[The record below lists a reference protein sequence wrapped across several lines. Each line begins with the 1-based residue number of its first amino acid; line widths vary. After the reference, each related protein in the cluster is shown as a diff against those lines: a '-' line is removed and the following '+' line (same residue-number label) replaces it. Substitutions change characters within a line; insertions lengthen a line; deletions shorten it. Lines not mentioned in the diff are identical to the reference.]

1 MALPPLPERE
11 KLDVA
16 QKVTKGVFGAIPL
29 GGGVAAE
36 VFDVVCPAPF
46 EGKRD
51 EWLRRLA
58 HEIEDRPTRQEL
70 AENYGLRPELTRPV
84 EPTEHID
91 AARRDA
97 VTSLFGAASQALLEW
112 PQVTDGHW
120 IERPEAERIKE
131 LLCND
136 ATKLIL
142 LLGEPGSGK
151 SAILAR
157 AACEL
162 RESGTVYLGIKA
174 DLIPATVTS
183 LDDLSRLWG
192 LSESVAT
199 LLLKLAADT
208 RIIVLIDQ
216 LDALGELM
224 DTKTERFAVV
234 QSLID
239 QLWVSD
245 HIKIVVSSRSFDAE
259 YDVRLRSIF
268 GRRGCE
274 RVLLQIPEWTA
285 VEPLLEAKGFR
296 TQEWPACVKE
306 VLRAPQHLRLFL
318 AHWSKDSSQPAFAT
332 YTALLENVIVERVG
346 RPFSQAI
353 NALYAI
359 AEQIGETEELWIPT
373 ARVDAEFP
381 SEIVQLQEAGLLVA
395 RDSGHR
401 IGFQHQTL
409 FSFIRARSFV
419 AKQRSLYEFTRRHQE
434 SLSMRPTLWSAINY
448 LRDADPQKYAI
459 EMRPILADPE
469 IRPHVKLLIIS
480 FLGSKAVANP
490 SAEEASWILPLLR
503 QDALIRPHIL
513 TAFRGNSA
521 WLQVMKPGLL
531 TEELKGR
538 DAANAVAFFL
548 RDALAIDRE
557 FTLSFI
563 ESSWAQ
569 RADCDEAICSTLYD
583 LKDWDDR
590 SFAIIS
596 PVLRRNQLQDF
607 FIVHLAESMVSHRP
621 DLAARLLKEQ
631 LDGALDRAL
640 KAVVTPTVSEDQTDI
655 ESYFAQD
662 KARAPIEHLVDDQ
675 HAWYGIEAIASAGPR
690 EFVETLWPWVV
701 KLSELVAEEPRTDAL
716 RYRPDHAWRFGERF
730 CSHLST
736 AMWQAISLFAEQH
749 TPEFLTFAK
758 KARQADTM
766 AVHRLLVHGFEKIAL
781 SNSSEVI
788 GYLVE
793 DPRRLA
799 VSESG
804 YDIEDSRNLLEL
816 VGPAALDDESDLL
829 VTAIESWAFWIE
841 PCDESRRASREEQ
854 NRADRLNLLAALPRT
869 RLPGCLATQLESFTS
884 TRSIGKPEIFGGVVR
899 SPVPASQFA
908 ESTDKESLSILSEY
922 PDNRERGP
930 TLLEGGSL
938 EIAREFAE
946 FATLN
951 PARATTIVG
960 QLRSSDQTLAAGC
973 ALEAIAAVETYPAEQ
988 CLNLARELAAKGF
1001 THAEEFRHSYA
1012 RALERV
1018 ARRLD
1023 GLPDQDC
1030 DALESLL
1037 ADAHQ
1042 AAPQL
1047 SGEELRRVSKDDE
1060 SILWDAR
1067 GGVLPHGNYPILQTL
1082 AISLLLRKPPAADC
1096 FLEILERHL
1105 TRPEDHAVWQS
1116 FLRFV
1121 PYLANADRA
1130 RSRTFIRNL
1139 FQTYPALFETVDGV
1153 RFMATV
1159 HVWVGDEVVQQ
1170 FIQSLESSAWP
1181 LARQAL
1187 GEFTCLRIALAP
1199 TDTTANTV
1207 VESALAADD
1216 ASLNKLAL
1224 GVALSA
1230 AETWGNPRFRATS
1243 HQILMTI
1250 IGKGGAISRAS
1261 LRVFSG
1267 EDGKRLPNDSQTAA
1281 LLAAMAEHP
1290 DLLGDH
1296 SARSIL
1302 TRLRELLEDGF
1313 GPAAAARL
1321 GRAVL
1326 EASGNTVGDT
1336 RTAGPMLVKDLAALA
1351 FTFQRYPDTRTD
1363 GTWMFERLLLESAYE
1378 IDTFAKQID
1387 RRF

>member
-1 MALPPLPERE
+1 MALPPLPERD

-16 QKVTKGVFGAIPL
+16 QKVTKGVAGAIPL
-29 GGGVAAE
+29 AGGVVAE
-36 VFDVVCPAPF
+36 IFDAVCPAPV

-58 HEIEDRPTRQEL
+58 HEVDDRPTRQEL
-70 AENYGLRPELTRPV
+70 AENYGLRPELARPPGQS
-84 EPTEHID
+84 ERID
-91 AARRDA
+91 PDRRDA
-97 VTSLFGAASQALLEW
+97 VIGLFGAASLALLEW

-120 IERPEAERIKE
+120 IERPEVERINQ
-131 LLCND
+131 LLSNRD
-136 ATKLIL
+136 TKLVS

-157 AACEL
+157 ATCDL
-162 RESGTVYLGIKA
+162 RDRGAIYLAIKA

-192 LSESVAT
+192 LSESVST
-199 LLLKLAADT
+199 LLLKLASET
-208 RIIVLIDQ
+208 PIIVLIDQ

-224 DTKTERFAVV
+224 DTKTERFAVL

-245 HIKIVVSSRSFDAE
+245 NIKIVVSSRSFDAE
-259 YDVRLRSIF
+259 YEVRLRSIF

-285 VEPLLEAKGFR
+285 IEPLMEAKGFK

-306 VLRAPQHLRLFL
+306 VLRAPQHLKLFL

-332 YTALLENVIVERVG
+332 YTALLETVIVERVG

-359 AEQIGETEELWIPT
+359 AELIGETEELWIPT

-401 IGFQHQTL
+401 LGFQHQTL

-419 AKQRSLYEFTRRHQE
+419 AQQRSLYEFTRRQQD

-459 EMRPILADPE
+459 EMRSILADPE

-480 FLGSKAVANP
+480 FLGSRANP

-513 TAFRGNSA
+513 TAFRGNST

-531 TEELKGR
+531 TEELMGR

-563 ESSWAQ
+563 ERSWAQ
-569 RADCDEAICSTLYD
+569 RADCDEAIFSTLYD

-596 PVLRRNQLQDF
+596 PVLRRNRLQDF
-607 FIVHLAESMVSHRP
+607 FVVHLAESMVRHRP

-631 LDGALDRAL
+631 LEGALDRAL
-640 KAVVTPTVSEDQTDI
+640 NAIVTPTVSEQQTDL
-655 ESYFAQD
+655 ESYFAQE
-662 KARAPIEHLVDDQ
+662 KRRAPIKHFVDDQ
-675 HAWYGIEAIASAGPR
+675 HAWHGIEAIASAGPR
-690 EFVETLWPWVV
+690 EFVETLWPWIV
-701 KLSELVAEEPRTDAL
+701 KLSELVAEEPRTGAL

-736 AMWQAISLFAEQH
+736 ALWQAMSLFAEQH
-749 TPEFLTFAK
+749 TPEFLSFAK
-758 KARQADTM
+758 KARRADTM
-766 AVHRLLVHGFEKIAL
+766 AVHRLLVRGFEKVAP
-781 SNSSEVI
+781 SNGSEVI

-816 VGPAALDDESDLL
+816 VGPAASDNELDLL
-829 VTAIESWAFWIE
+829 VTVIESWAFWIE

-869 RLPGCLATQLESFTS
+869 RLPSRSATQMESFSS
-884 TRSIGKPEIFGGVVR
+884 TRSRGRPEVFGGVVR
-899 SPVPASQFA
+899 SPVPAARFA

-922 PDNRERGP
+922 PDSRERGP
-930 TLLEGGSL
+930 TLFEGGSL

-946 FATLN
+946 FAKLN
-951 PARATTIVG
+951 PARATRIVA
-960 QLRSSDQTLAAGC
+960 QLRPGDQTLAAGC
-973 ALEAIAAVETYPAEQ
+973 ALEAIAAVENYSAEQ

-1012 RALERV
+1012 RAIEKVAQRLE
-1018 ARRLD
+1018 
-1023 GLPDQDC
+1023 GLSDQDC
-1030 DALESLL
+1030 NLLESLL
-1037 ADAHQ
+1037 SNAHQ
-1042 AAPQL
+1042 PAPQL
-1047 SGEELRRVSKDDE
+1047 SSEELRRASKDDE

-1067 GGVLPHGNYPILQTL
+1067 GGVLPDGNYPILQTL
-1082 AISLLLRKPPAADC
+1082 AIALLVRKPPAADQ
-1096 FLEILERHL
+1096 FLEVLERHL
-1105 TRPEDHAVWQS
+1105 SRDEDLAVWQS
-1116 FLRFV
+1116 LLRFV
-1121 PYLANADRA
+1121 PYLASANRA
-1130 RSRTFIRNL
+1130 RSRAFIREL
-1139 FQTYPALFETVDGV
+1139 FQKYPALCETIDGV

-1159 HVWVGDEVVQQ
+1159 HIWAGDDVVQQ
-1170 FIQSLESSAWP
+1170 FLKSLESSAWP
-1181 LARQAL
+1181 LALQAL
-1187 GEFTCLRIALAP
+1187 GEFACLRAALVPA
-1199 TDTTANTV
+1199 DTTAAV
-1207 VESALAADD
+1207 IVERALAVDD

-1230 AETWGNPRFRATS
+1230 AETWANPRFRGAN
-1243 HQILMTI
+1243 HHILVRM
-1250 IGKGGAISRAS
+1250 IGKTDPVRRAT
-1261 LRVFSG
+1261 LRIFNR
-1267 EDGKRLPNDSQTAA
+1267 EDGERLPNDGQTTE
-1281 LLAAMAEHP
+1281 LLAVIAEHL
-1290 DLLGDH
+1290 DLLRDH
-1296 SARSIL
+1296 AAHSIL
-1302 TRLRELLEDGF
+1302 VGLRELLEDGF
-1313 GPAAAARL
+1313 APAAAARL

-1326 EASGNTVGDT
+1326 EASGNTVGDF
-1336 RTAGPMLVKDLAALA
+1336 RTTGPTLVKDLAALA

-1363 GTWMFERLLLESAYE
+1363 GTWMFERLLLDSAYE
-1378 IDTFAKQID
+1378 IDSFATQID

>member
-1 MALPPLPERE
+1 MALPPLPERD

-16 QKVTKGVFGAIPL
+16 QKVTKGVAGAIPL
-29 GGGVAAE
+29 AGGVVAE
-36 VFDVVCPAPF
+36 IFDAVCPAPV

-58 HEIEDRPTRQEL
+58 HEVEDRPTRQEL
-70 AENYGLRPELTRPV
+70 AEDYGLRPELARP
-84 EPTEHID
+84 PSQSQRID
-91 AARRDA
+91 PDRRDA
-97 VTSLFGAASQALLEW
+97 VIGLFGAASQALLEW

-120 IERPEAERIKE
+120 IERPEVERINQ
-131 LLCND
+131 LLSNRD
-136 ATKLIL
+136 TKLVS

-157 AACEL
+157 ATCDL
-162 RESGTVYLGIKA
+162 RDRGAVYLAIKA

-192 LSESVAT
+192 LSESVST
-199 LLLKLAADT
+199 LLLKLASET
-208 RIIVLIDQ
+208 PIIVLIDQ

-224 DTKTERFAVV
+224 DTKTERFAVL

-245 HIKIVVSSRSFDAE
+245 NIKIVVSSRSFDAE

-274 RVLLQIPEWTA
+274 RVLLQVPEWTA
-285 VEPLLEAKGFR
+285 IEPLMEAKGFK
-296 TQEWPACVKE
+296 TQEWPVCVKE
-306 VLRAPQHLRLFL
+306 VLRAPQHLKLFL

-332 YTALLENVIVERVG
+332 YTALLETVIVERVG

-401 IGFQHQTL
+401 ISFQHQTL

-434 SLSMRPTLWSAINY
+434 SLSMRSTLWSAMNY

-459 EMRPILADPE
+459 EMRSILTDPQ

-513 TAFRGNSA
+513 TAFRGKST

-531 TEELKGR
+531 TEELMGR

-548 RDALAIDRE
+548 RDTLAIDRE

-563 ESSWAQ
+563 ERSWAQ

-590 SFAIIS
+590 SFGIIS

-607 FIVHLAESMVSHRP
+607 FVIHLAESMVRHRP

-631 LDGALDRAL
+631 LEGALDRAL
-640 KAVVTPTVSEDQTDI
+640 NAVVTRTVSDQQTDI
-655 ESYFAQD
+655 ESCFAQEN
-662 KARAPIEHLVDDQ
+662 ARAPIKHLVDDQ

-690 EFVETLWPWVV
+690 EFVETLWPWIV
-701 KLSELVAEEPRTDAL
+701 KLSELVADEPRTDAL
-716 RYRPDHAWRFGERF
+716 RYRPDYAWRFGERF
-730 CSHLST
+730 CSHLS
-736 AMWQAISLFAEQH
+736 AALWQAMSLFAEQH
-749 TPEFLTFAK
+749 TAEFLTFAK

-766 AVHRLLVHGFEKIAL
+766 AVHRLLVRGFEKVAP
-781 SNSSEVI
+781 SNGSEVI

-816 VGPAALDDESDLL
+816 VGPAASDNELDLL
-829 VTAIESWAFWIE
+829 VTVIESWAFWIE

-869 RLPGCLATQLESFTS
+869 RLPSRLATQLESFSS
-884 TRSIGKPEIFGGVVR
+884 TRSRDRSEVFGGVVR
-899 SPVPASQFA
+899 SPVPAAQFA

-922 PDNRERGP
+922 PDSRERGP
-930 TLLEGGSL
+930 TFLEGGSL
-938 EIAREFAE
+938 EVAHEFAE
-946 FATLN
+946 FAKSN
-951 PARATTIVG
+951 PAKATAIVG
-960 QLRSSDQTLAAGC
+960 QLRASDQTLAAGY
-973 ALEAIAAVETYPAEQ
+973 ALEAIAADNTLPAEQ
-988 CLNLARELAAKGF
+988 SLNLARELAARGF
-1001 THAEEFRHSYA
+1001 THAEEFRYSFA
-1012 RALERV
+1012 RALESV

-1030 DALESLL
+1030 RVLESLL
-1037 ADAHQ
+1037 VDAHP
-1042 AAPQL
+1042 ATPQL
-1047 SGEELRRVSKDDE
+1047 LGEELPRASKDDG

-1067 GGVLPHGNYPILQTL
+1067 GGVQPHGNYPILQTL
-1082 AISLLLRKPPAADC
+1082 AISLLVRKPPAADR

-1105 TRPEDHAVWQS
+1105 GRRDDLDVWQS
-1116 FLRFV
+1116 LLRFV
-1121 PYLANADRA
+1121 PYLANADRT
-1130 RSRTFIRNL
+1130 RSRTFTRNL
-1139 FQTYPALFETVDGV
+1139 FSAYPALFETVDGV
-1153 RFMATV
+1153 RFMANV
-1159 HVWVGDEVVQQ
+1159 HVWIGDEVVLH
-1170 FIQSLESSAWP
+1170 FIQSLERSAWP
-1181 LARQAL
+1181 PARQAL
-1187 GEFTCLRIALAP
+1187 GEFAALRVALAP
-1199 TDTTANTV
+1199 NDTAASTV
-1207 VESALAADD
+1207 VESALTGDAD

-1230 AETWGNPRFRATS
+1230 AETWVNPRFRVTS
-1243 HQILMTI
+1243 HRILMTM
-1250 IGKGGAISRAS
+1250 IGKGGAVGRAS
-1261 LRVFSG
+1261 LRAFSG
-1267 EDGKRLPNDSQTAA
+1267 EDGERLPNDGQTAA

-1290 DLLGDH
+1290 DLLRDH
-1296 SARSIL
+1296 SAHSIL
-1302 TRLRELLEDGF
+1302 IRLRELLEDGF
-1313 GPAAAARL
+1313 APAAAARL

-1326 EASGNTVGDT
+1326 EASGNTVGDF
-1336 RTAGPMLVKDLAALA
+1336 RTAGPMLVKDLAALS
-1351 FTFQRYPDTRTD
+1351 DTRTD
-1363 GTWMFERLLLESAYE
+1363 GTWMFERLLLDSAYE
-1378 IDTFAKQID
+1378 IDGFASQID

>member
-1 MALPPLPERE
+1 
-11 KLDVA
+11 
-16 QKVTKGVFGAIPL
+16 
-29 GGGVAAE
+29 
-36 VFDVVCPAPF
+36 
-46 EGKRD
+46 
-51 EWLRRLA
+51 
-58 HEIEDRPTRQEL
+58 
-70 AENYGLRPELTRPV
+70 
-84 EPTEHID
+84 
-91 AARRDA
+91 
-97 VTSLFGAASQALLEW
+97 
-112 PQVTDGHW
+112 
-120 IERPEAERIKE
+120 
-131 LLCND
+131 
-136 ATKLIL
+136 
-142 LLGEPGSGK
+142 
-151 SAILAR
+151 
-157 AACEL
+157 
-162 RESGTVYLGIKA
+162 
-174 DLIPATVTS
+174 
-183 LDDLSRLWG
+183 
-192 LSESVAT
+192 
-199 LLLKLAADT
+199 
-208 RIIVLIDQ
+208 
-216 LDALGELM
+216 
-224 DTKTERFAVV
+224 
-234 QSLID
+234 
-239 QLWVSD
+239 
-245 HIKIVVSSRSFDAE
+245 
-259 YDVRLRSIF
+259 
-268 GRRGCE
+268 
-274 RVLLQIPEWTA
+274 

-306 VLRAPQHLRLFL
+306 VLRAPQHLKLFL

-332 YTALLENVIVERVG
+332 YTALLENVVVERVG
-346 RPFSQAI
+346 RHFSQAI

-373 ARVDAEFP
+373 ARVEGEFP
-381 SEIVQLQEAGLLVA
+381 SETVQLQEAGLLVA
-395 RDSGHR
+395 RDSGRR

-459 EMRPILADPE
+459 EMRSILADPE

-480 FLGSKAVANP
+480 FLGSKTVANP

-503 QDALIRPHIL
+503 EDTLIRPHIL

-521 WLQVMKPGLL
+521 WLQLIKPGILSD
-531 TEELKGR
+531 ELRGR

-557 FTLSFI
+557 FALSFI

-596 PVLRRNQLQDF
+596 PVLKRSQLQDF
-607 FIVHLAESMVSHRP
+607 FVVHLAESMVRRRP

-640 KAVVTPTVSEDQTDI
+640 KTIVTPTVSEDRTAI

-662 KARAPIEHLVDDQ
+662 RARAPIKHLVNDQ

-690 EFVETLWPWVV
+690 EFTETLWPWVV
-701 KLSELVAEEPRTDAL
+701 NFSELAAEEGRTDAL
-716 RYRPDHAWRFGERF
+716 RYRPDHAWRFGQHF

-816 VGPAALDDESDLL
+816 AGRAASDDELDLL
-829 VTAIESWAFWIE
+829 VTAIESWAFWIG
-841 PCDESRRASREEQ
+841 PCDESRRVSREEQ
-854 NRADRLNLLAALPRT
+854 NRADRLNLLATLPRT
-869 RLPGCLATQLESFTS
+869 RLPSRLATHLESFTS
-884 TRSIGKPEIFGGVVR
+884 TRSVGGPEIFGGEVR
-899 SPVPASQFA
+899 SPVAATQFA
-908 ESTDKESLSILSEY
+908 DSTDIESLSILSEY
-922 PDNRERGP
+922 PDSRERGP
-930 TLLEGGSL
+930 TLLKGGSL

-946 FATLN
+946 FAKVN

-960 QLRSSDQTLAAGC
+960 QLRSIDQTLAAGC
-973 ALEAIAAVETYPAEQ
+973 ALEAIAAVERYSAERS
-988 CLNLARELAAKGF
+988 LHLARELVAKGF

-1030 DALESLL
+1030 DVLESLI

-1042 AAPQL
+1042 AAPKL
-1047 SGEELRRVSKDDE
+1047 SGEELRRVSMDDE

-1067 GGVLPHGNYPILQTL
+1067 GGVLPHGNYPILETL
-1082 AISLLLRKPPAADC
+1082 AISFLVRKPPAADR
-1096 FLEILERHL
+1096 FLEILERHVA
-1105 TRPEDHAVWQS
+1105 RREDLAVWQS
-1116 FLRFV
+1116 LLRFV
-1121 PYLANADRA
+1121 PYLANANRR
-1130 RSRTFIRNL
+1130 RSRTFLQDL
-1139 FQTYPALFETVDGV
+1139 FHAYPALFETVDGV

-1159 HVWVGDEVVQQ
+1159 HVWIGDEVVQQ

-1187 GEFTCLRIALAP
+1187 GEFACLRAPLAP
-1199 TDTTANTV
+1199 TDTTADTV
-1207 VESALAADD
+1207 VESALAAED

-1243 HQILMTI
+1243 HRILVRM
-1250 IGKGGAISRAS
+1250 IGKDGPIRKAS
-1261 LRVFSG
+1261 LRVFNR
-1267 EDGKRLPNDSQTAA
+1267 EDGERLPNDCQTTE
-1281 LLAAMAEHP
+1281 LLTVMAEHP
-1290 DLLGDH
+1290 DLLSGH
-1296 SARSIL
+1296 AAHSIL
-1302 TRLRELLEDGF
+1302 IRLRELLEDGF
-1313 GPAAAARL
+1313 APAAAARL

-1326 EASGNTVGDT
+1326 GASGNTVGDF
-1336 RTAGPMLVKDLAALA
+1336 RTAGPTLVKDLVALA

-1363 GTWMFERLLLESAYE
+1363 GTWMFERLLLDFAYE
-1378 IDTFAKQID
+1378 IDSFATQID